1 VIPTILGDQMKAP
14 DFDYLRPANLD
25 AALAMLAEH
34 DGNAVPLAGGQSL
47 MPMMNFRVASPE
59 VLIDLADVAELRG
72 ITRNGDHVR
81 IGAMTRYVQLSKD
94 PIILADVPLIGMA
107 LPHIAHDA
115 IRNRGT
121 IGGSLALADPAA
133 EMPALM
139 LALDAAIEVV
149 GANGTRLIKADNFF
163 LSYFETV
170 LEKDELITAVVIPT
184 ASNTQSFGFC
194 ELTQRHGDY
203 ALAGVAVSRTDA
215 KYRIAFFGVAD
226 RAVRVAALEDT
237 VGDDLE
243 KALAHLDEIEF
254 TDDGKANAA
263 TRQRLAGVA
272 LTRALEEM
280 TS

>member
-1 VIPTILGDQMKAP
+1 MKAP

-34 DGNAVPLAGGQSL
+34 YGNAVPLAGGQSL
-47 MPMMNFRVASPE
+47 MPMMNFRVAAPE
-59 VLIDLADVAELRG
+59 VLIDLADVPELRG
-72 ITRNGDHVR
+72 IMRDGDVVR

-139 LALDAAIEVV
+139 LALDAVIEVA
-149 GANGTRLIKADNFF
+149 GANGTRLIKADDFF
-163 LSYFETV
+163 LGCFETV
-170 LEKDELITAVVIPT
+170 LQEDELITAISIPA
-184 ASNTQSFGFC
+184 ASNKQSFGFH

-203 ALAGVAVSRTDA
+203 ALAGVAVSRSDA

-226 RAVRVAALEDT
+226 RALRVPALEDAM
-237 VGDDLE
+237 GDDVE
-243 KALAHLDEIEF
+243 AALSHLDEIEF
-254 TDDGKANAA
+254 SDDVKSSAA

-272 LTRALEEM
+272 LTRALEGM

>member
-1 VIPTILGDQMKAP
+1 MKAP
-14 DFDYLRPANLD
+14 DFDYLRPTSLD
-25 AALAMLAEH
+25 AALEMLAEH
-34 DGNAVPLAGGQSL
+34 DGGAMPLAGGQSL

-72 ITRNGDHVR
+72 ITRDGGTVR
-81 IGAMTRYVQLSKD
+81 IGAMTRYAQLMED
-94 PIILADVPLIGMA
+94 AIVLADIPLFAMA

-139 LALDAAIEVV
+139 LALDAKIEVA
-149 GANGTRLIKADNFF
+149 GASGTRAIKAEDFF
-163 LSYFETV
+163 LGYFETT
-170 LEKDELITAVVIPT
+170 LEEDELIIAILIPA
-184 ASNTQSFGFC
+184 ASAAQQFGFH

-203 ALAGVAVSRTDA
+203 ALAGVALTCSDNT
-215 KYRIAFFGVAD
+215 YRIAFFGVAD
-226 RAVRVAALEDT
+226 RAVRVPALEEALGNNT
-237 VGDDLE
+237 EMKVALTHLGD
-243 KALAHLDEIEF
+243 IEF
-254 TDDGKANAA
+254 TDDPKASAA

-272 LTRALEEM
+272 LTRALEGM